1 MLRKDLQK
9 RRYPED
15 GIPRAQSSS
24 PPSPRRQTLSLPA
37 SVGSDTPQLGAP
49 GTTNPPQLKT
59 DMLCWGSNSNG
70 QLGVGDYLSRVY
82 PQIVP
87 YFRGSD
93 LRAVVCGSRS
103 TLALDADGRALGAAA
118 VALAALAVLA
128 APAPAAPSAAM
139 AQRAS
144 ASRSRASSDMR

>member
-15 GIPRAQSSS
+15 GVPRAQSSS

-82 PQIVP
+82 PGNARVDSSNYSPAPFWSVGVQM
-87 YFRGSD
+87 
-93 LRAVVCGSRS
+93 
-103 TLALDADGRALGAAA
+103 
-118 VALAALAVLA
+118 AALNFQTPHT
-128 APAPAAPSAAM
+128 APL
-139 AQRAS
+139 QLNTGFFRLNG
-144 ASRSRASSDMR
+144 